1 MTMKIARLLAI
12 LATVGSFIALIADF
26 PPLFFPWAVWF
37 VASCAAAIWLWPG
50 GRTVVFVLLALGG
63 FVLVSSLITN
73 ISGGTE
79 AAVAAA
85 GVNPE
90 AGEAIYWGKGKC
102 GTCHSLG
109 DQGSAV
115 RGPNH
120 ENVCAVSQERVAERQ
135 AAGAANIQD
144 PTDYL
149 VESIADPDAYIVEG
163 YSAAM
168 PKAYLPPISLTSEEI
183 MAVITY
189 MQAQGCEPD
198 PSAIELPPEVLAA
211 ETEEVTSAA
220 PFSLVVAGDPGA
232 GKTLFFDPTGAAG
245 CGTCHAVAGEG
256 ADVGPDLT
264 DVAALQ
270 TTEYIFES
278 IMNPSAKIASGGYEP
293 VLLQLKDGSVVS
305 GIIAE
310 ENETAM
316 TIKDKEGNVIPVNRA
331 DIQRERR
338 YPDEPSIMPGNYGEL
353 LTVQQVADLIAFLQ
367 ESSGVGVSTEAPA
380 PAEAAPAG
388 AAPTPAASPT
398 E

>member
-1 MTMKIARLLAI
+1 
-12 LATVGSFIALIADF
+12 
-26 PPLFFPWAVWF
+26 
-37 VASCAAAIWLWPG
+37 
-50 GRTVVFVLLALGG
+50 VVFVLLALGG
-63 FVLVSSLITN
+63 FVLVSTVITD

-79 AAVAAA
+79 AAVASA

-120 ENVCAVSQERVAERQ
+120 ANICAVARDQRVSERQ
-135 AAGAANIQD
+135 AAGATNIQD
-144 PTDYL
+144 ATDYL
-149 VESIADPDAYIVEG
+149 VESMADPDVYIVEG

-198 PSAIELPPEVLAA
+198 PAAIVLPPEVLAA
-211 ETEEVTSAA
+211 ETEKDASGA
-220 PFSLVVAGDPGA
+220 PFSLVVTGDAGA
-232 GKTLFFDPTGAAG
+232 GKSLFFDATGVAG
-245 CGTCHAVAGEG
+245 CGTCHVVAGEG
-256 ADVGPDLT
+256 AQVGPDLT

-293 VLLQLKDGSVVS
+293 ILLQMKDGSRIS
-305 GIIAE
+305 GIIVE
-310 ENETAM
+310 ETETSM
-316 TIKDKEGNVIPVNRA
+316 TIKDKEGNVTPVNRA
-331 DIQRERR
+331 DIERERR

-367 ESSGVGVSTEAPA
+367 ESAGVGASTEAA
-380 PAEAAPAG
+380 DG
-388 AAPTPAASPT
+388 TT

>member
-12 LATVGSFIALIADF
+12 LACIGSFIALLADF

-37 VASCAAAIWLWPG
+37 VAASAAAIWLWPG
-50 GRTVVFVLLALGG
+50 GRTVVFVLLSLGA
-63 FVLVSSLITN
+63 FVLVSSLITD

-90 AGEAIYWGKGKC
+90 AGEAVYWGKGKC

-109 DQGSAV
+109 EEGSAV

-120 ENVCAVSQERVAERQ
+120 ENICAISRDQRVAERQ
-135 AAGAANIQD
+135 AAGAAGIQD
-144 PTDYL
+144 ATDYL
-149 VESIADPDAYIVEG
+149 VESIADPDVYIVEG

-211 ETEEVTSAA
+211 EIEQGAPSA
-220 PFSLVVAGDPGA
+220 PFSLVVTGDPGV
-232 GKTLFFDPTGAAG
+232 GKTLFFDAGGNAG
-245 CGTCHAVAGEG
+245 CGTCHAVASEG
-256 ADVGPDLT
+256 ANVGPDLT
-264 DVAALQ
+264 DVAGLQ

-310 ENETAM
+310 ENETAL
-316 TIKDKEGNVIPVNRA
+316 TVKDKEGNVIPVNRA

-367 ESSGVGVSTEAPA
+367 ESSGAGVSTEAS
-380 PAEAAPAG
+380 
-388 AAPTPAASPT
+388 ASAT